1 MRLLS
6 RLSRHVFHPLL
17 DLKEGS
23 KRLRVL
29 RELQDT
35 QWLPLEE
42 HKSRQRQRLAA
53 IVRYASE
60 HSGYYRK
67 MFQTHGFDATRFDLQ
82 AFRSLPVLTKAD
94 IRAHTDEMLSDEF
107 KRDELGQ
114 HKTGGSTGVSLT
126 TYFDRNWLEVRT
138 ADAMRSNQWAGCVHG
153 MKVAAIWGNP
163 SYPTTLKSRL
173 RAWLLD
179 RFVYLDTMSL
189 NDETMSDFVRRW
201 RQEQPEVL
209 FGHSHS
215 IYMLARF
222 LLQKGI
228 SDLRPLGVVSTS
240 MMLLRQER
248 EVIELAFG
256 CKVTDRYGCEEVG
269 LIACECEKHEGFHLD
284 IEHLFIEFLRPDG
297 TEAAPGEEGAIVIT
311 DLLNRGMPFIRYRIE
326 DVGVPS
332 ARTCS
337 CGRGLPLMDRVTGR
351 VADYLKRA
359 DGSMVAGVS
368 LVERTLTA
376 FDGIEQMQIVQPSLG
391 ELVINVVKAA
401 GYDAA
406 TETALMNEFTSVF
419 PGTPNI
425 RIVGVD
431 KIPQEKSGKYR
442 FSICKV

>member
-1 MRLLS
+1 MRPLS

-29 RELQDT
+29 RELEDS

-42 HKSRQRQRLAA
+42 LRSRQRARLEQ
-53 IVRYASE
+53 IVRYAGE
-60 HSGYYRK
+60 HSAYYRRL
-67 MFQTHGFDATRFDLQ
+67 FHTYGFDPTRFDLQ
-82 AFRSLPVLTKAD
+82 AFRGLPVLTKAD
-94 IRAHTDEMLSDEF
+94 IRAHTDEILSNEF
-107 KRDELGQ
+107 DRASLGE

-138 ADAMRSNQWAGCVHG
+138 ADAMRSNQWAGCHHG

-163 SYPTTLKSRL
+163 PQATTLKSKL

-201 RQEQPEVL
+201 RSEKPEVL

-215 IYMLARF
+215 IYMLARY
-222 LLQKGI
+222 LLDKGVN
-228 SDLRPLGVVSTS
+228 DLRPRGVVSTS
-240 MMLLRQER
+240 MMLLQQER
-248 EVIELAFG
+248 AVIEQAFG

-269 LIACECEKHEGFHLD
+269 LIACECERHEGFHLD

-297 TEAAPGEEGAIVIT
+297 SEAAPGEEGAIVIT

-332 ARTCS
+332 ARVCS
-337 CGRGLPLMDRVTGR
+337 CGRGLPLMERVTGR

-376 FDGIEQMQIVQPSLG
+376 IDGIEQMQIVQPSLS
-391 ELVINVVKAA
+391 ELVINVVKTPR
-401 GYDAA
+401 YDAS
-406 TETALMNEFTSVF
+406 TEAALMSEFTSVF
-419 PGTPNI
+419 PGTNI
-425 RIVGVD
+425 RIVGVER
-431 KIPQEKSGKYR
+431 IPQEASGKYR